1 MIKDPDTLTRLRA
14 EWAGVT
20 KMIERM
26 KMLLAGT
33 FAGGAFT
40 APALGGIVYNLPLL
54 LAFDVLAQ
62 TLRALRDQNE
72 FKCRSDSLGRLLEA
86 GKGTVSWV
94 DWQAIRTGVDL
105 RNAVAHDG
113 VLHNA
118 KICWNAIS
126 AVETELLSWGVVVR
140 SNTPLQPTSGGQVGV
155 E

>member
-105 RNAVAHDG
+105 RNAVAHAG
-113 VLHNA
+113 
-118 KICWNAIS
+118 KITLSHKDRKAD
-126 AVETELLSWGVVVR
+126 LLSCYLGYWLFIVAIIM
-140 SNTPLQPTSGGQVGV
+140 PP
-155 E
+155 